1 MRLPASMRPGE
12 ARASA
17 ALVVDL
23 SLAGACI
30 ESAEPLSPGVLLTLE
45 IVAPTLWDPLVLRAN
60 VVWSSPPQG
69 RLPSRIGVRFA
80 ADEPSQLFALFE
92 VLAAHAYE

>member
-1 MRLPASMRPGE
+1 MRPGD

-30 ESAEPLSPGVLLTLE
+30 ESTEALAPGVLLTLE
-45 IVAPTLWDPLVLRAN
+45 IIAPTLWDPLVLRAN
-60 VVWSSPPQG
+60 VVWSSAPQG
-69 RLPSRIGVRFA
+69 RLPGRIGVHFA
-80 ADEPSQLFALFE
+80 ADEPGQLFALFE